1 MGDIFVT
8 QKAILHANQNDW
20 LFGTLN
26 LFLKKV
32 ILMNDRY
39 LHECH
44 EELLRKYKG
53 LCAVSMVLGEH
64 SSDLVYAWVF
74 MGFYEG
80 DTSP

>member
-1 MGDIFVT
+1 
-8 QKAILHANQNDW
+8 
-20 LFGTLN
+20 
-26 LFLKKV
+26 
-32 ILMNDRY
+32 MNDRY